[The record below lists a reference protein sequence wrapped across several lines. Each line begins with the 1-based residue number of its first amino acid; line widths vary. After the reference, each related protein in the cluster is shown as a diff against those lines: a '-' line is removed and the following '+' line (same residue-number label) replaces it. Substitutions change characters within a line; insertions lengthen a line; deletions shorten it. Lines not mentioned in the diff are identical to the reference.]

1 MFFKLVFKNVT
12 KSMRDYTIY
21 FLTLLFGV
29 CLFYMFNSIDAQTS
43 LLKLSEDRRDLS
55 QTLIRTMDYISV
67 FISVVLGFLV
77 VYANGFLMKRR
88 KHELGVYMVLGMP
101 KSKISILI
109 TLETFLIGMVSL
121 AAGLV
126 LGVFASQGMS
136 VVTARLF
143 EADMTSFR
151 FIFSQSAFRKTLL
164 YFGIIF
170 LVVILFNVLSV
181 SRVKLISLLNAGR
194 KNQKFHIRRLWVS
207 VLVFLLSVACLAA
220 AYRMVIK
227 SGLSSS
233 TPWFTASI
241 VLGCAG
247 TLLFFLSLSGLLL
260 RAVQSNRKLYFRN
273 LNMFVLR
280 QFHSK
285 INTTFVSV
293 SVICLMLFFTISALS
308 VGIGVS
314 GSLSADLKETTPFDA
329 SLEYFYHAYDADKQI
344 RNLAQQLKNDGIDL
358 DRYAERCGQVTC
370 YVLTNGKENNI
381 GIGSLMCKDDAG
393 QISKEQMDAMPLT
406 VISLSDCNRLL
417 SLQGKPPV
425 SLGKSQYAVFCNY
438 QKLMPLYN
446 RFLRRGGS
454 FSYGGKTLVPARD
467 TILEE
472 ALLDMST
479 KSNSGT
485 LIVPDS
491 FLRLPG
497 VEIESEILNIQYR
510 QDVSDAEFLQVLDH
524 VYTKEARAR
533 HAVSR
538 PYDYYNTKV
547 GLYRRASGNAAIGS
561 YLTLY
566 VGLVFLIAAAAVLA
580 LQQLSEASDNTERYG
595 LLRRLGA
602 EDTMVN
608 HALFLQIALYFL
620 LPLLLAVVH
629 SAVGIHVATSELNLS
644 GLDVRQSSF
653 ITAIIILVVYGA
665 YFLATYFGSKNMI
678 RQKEIYRR

>member
-293 SVICLMLFFTISALS
+293 SVICLMLFFTIGALS

-329 SLEYFYHAYDADKQI
+329 SLEYVYHSDDANKQI
-344 RNLAQQLKNDGIDL
+344 RSLAQQLKNDGINL

-370 YVLTNGKENNI
+370 YVLTNGKGI
-381 GIGSLMCKDDAG
+381 GIGSLICKDDAG
-393 QISKEQMDAMPLT
+393 QLPEEYMDTVSLAM
-406 VISLSDCNRLL
+406 ISLSDCNRLL
-417 SLQGKPPV
+417 GLQGKPPV
-425 SLGKSQYAVFCNY
+425 SLGKNQYAVFCNY
-438 QKLMPLYN
+438 QKLVPLYN

-497 VEIESEILNIQYR
+497 VEIETEILNIQYR
-510 QDVSDAEFLQVLDH
+510 QGVGDAEFLQALDR

-533 HAVSR
+533 HEVSR

-602 EDTMVN
+602 EDGMVN

-629 SAVGIHVATSELNLS
+629 SAVGIHVVTSELNLS

>member
-109 TLETFLIGMVSL
+109 TLETFLIGVVSL

-227 SGLSSS
+227 SGLSS
-233 TPWFTASI
+233 TLWFTASI

-329 SLEYFYHAYDADKQI
+329 SFEYFYHAGDPDKQI
-344 RNLAQQLKNDGIDL
+344 RSLAQQLKNDGIDL
-358 DRYAERCGQVTC
+358 DRYAESCGQVTC
-370 YVLTNGKENNI
+370 YVLADGKGNNI

-425 SLGKSQYAVFCNY
+425 SLGKNQYAVFCNS
-438 QKLMPLYN
+438 QKLVPLYN

-454 FSYGGKTLVPARD
+454 FSYGGKTLVPVRD

-472 ALLDMST
+472 ALLDMSS
-479 KSNSGT
+479 KINFGT
-485 LIVPDS
+485 LIVPDT

-510 QDVSDAEFLQVLDH
+510 QGVGDAEFLQALDR

-538 PYDYYNTKV
+538 PYDYYHTKV
-547 GLYRRASGNAAIGS
+547 GLYRRASGNTAIGS

-602 EDTMVN
+602 EDGMVN

-620 LPLLLAVVH
+620 FPLLLAVVH
-629 SAVGIHVATSELNLS
+629 SAVGIHVVTSELNLS